1 MHHGVEERVMALRI
15 VKNLRMQA
23 VKATFGFFPT
33 ARKRW

>member
-1 MHHGVEERVMALRI
+1 VDDRIIAFRI

-23 VKATFGFFPT
+23 VKATFGFFPP